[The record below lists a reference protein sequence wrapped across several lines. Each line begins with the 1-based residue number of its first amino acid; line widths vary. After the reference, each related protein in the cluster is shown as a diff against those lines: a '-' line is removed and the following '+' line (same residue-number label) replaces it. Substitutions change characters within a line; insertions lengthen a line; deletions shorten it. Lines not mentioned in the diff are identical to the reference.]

1 MWRAFEVSD
10 NEPFVWT
17 GGNGLTAHTGSS
29 NTSDH
34 AEGNGFYEAA
44 PTAGVSHNSLASAIT
59 VRLLRHGAYWEVSVS
74 AAETVHYTVFSG
86 QSSVLFHPCLPECP
100 LLAVLPCR
108 HILAPNQ
115 EAAFKLGLPCVPKLE
130 IGGISKI
137 PLVYPLK
144 LTFEGVDTIHGEL
157 CAVLTTPVKPLFSGA
172 IEKAKLGESLIKQ
185 EDDEP
190 PLSII
195 TEVVIRNR
203 SKQDYAFDRIVVYP
217 ETIDIFEKTG
227 RLSGG
232 LVLIDYLDSG
242 EIRMQTQNSAPLG
255 YQLVTKGTKDD
266 AGARF
271 FRQGA
276 GFIKDLTNIKVS

>member
-1 MWRAFEVSD
+1 MWRSFEAGD
-10 NEPFVWT
+10 NEPFFWT
-17 GGNGLTAHTGSS
+17 GKSGFTRCTDYGGN
-29 NTSDH
+29 DEH
-34 AEGNGFYEAA
+34 AEGCGYEVAPMAAFVENGLDD
-44 PTAGVSHNSLASAIT
+44 TIS
-59 VRLLRHGAYWEVSVS
+59 VRLLRHGAQWEVSVF

-86 QSSVLFHPCLPECP
+86 QSCGLFHPCLPENP
-100 LLAVLPCR
+100 LLAALPCR

-115 EAAFKLGLPCVPKLE
+115 EAAFKLCLPCVPKLE

-137 PLVYPLK
+137 TLDYPLK
-144 LTFEGVDTIHGEL
+144 LTFEGIDTVHGEL
-157 CAVLTTPVKPLFSGA
+157 CAVITSSVKPLFTGV
-172 IEKAKLGESLIKQ
+172 IEKTKLGESLVKQ
-185 EDDEP
+185 ESDEP

-203 SKQDYAFDRIVVYP
+203 SKQDYTFDRIVIYP
-217 ETIDIFEKTG
+217 ETIDIFEKNG